1 MKFIAAVFV
10 ALAISAQADES
21 DYYQTHY
28 DHYNEQQVDN
38 SYEGYNKVIPVLA
51 SAYNSVSEKQDVDM
65 DVILPIVV
73 FGGLGLGAL
82 AYIDS
87 LNRQNNLCNKLREV
101 TNAMRTAAAGGANA
115 VTIAN
120 PANVAQ
126 ANAVTGLANAN
137 TVINSNRLF
146 INSLANIQNLDC

>member
-1 MKFIAAVFV
+1 MKFYVFSLLLV
-10 ALAISAQADES
+10 VISAQVQAES
-21 DYYQTHY
+21 EYNYYQTQH
-28 DHYNEQQVDN
+28 DQHHVDP
-38 SYEGYNKVIPVLA
+38 YAGYSNDLNA
-51 SAYNSVSEKQDVDM
+51 GYTSAVSERQDFDM

-101 TNAMRTAAAGGANA
+101 TNTMRTAAAGGANA
-115 VTIAN
+115 VTIADPQN
-120 PANVAQ
+120 NG
-126 ANAVTGLANAN
+126 VTGLANAN

-146 INSLANIQNLDC
+146 VNALANIQNLDC

>member
-1 MKFIAAVFV
+1 MKFYVFSLLLV
-10 ALAISAQADES
+10 VISAQVQADHAHH
-21 DYYQTHY
+21 TH
-28 DHYNEQQVDN
+28 DHYSPPVETYPST
-38 SYEGYNKVIPVLA
+38 SYSDSYYPTT
-51 SAYNSVSEKQDVDM
+51 SYDSPDVDM

-101 TNAMRTAAAGGANA
+101 TNAMRTTTADGNNA
-115 VTIAN
+115 VNMA
-120 PANVAQ
+120 PGASG
-126 ANAVTGLANAN
+126 VTGLPNAN

-146 INSLANIQNLDC
+146 

>member
-1 MKFIAAVFV
+1 MKLIQVVSIFFVFSQV
-10 ALAISAQADES
+10 LAES
-21 DYYQTHY
+21 EYNYYQTQH
-28 DHYNEQQVDN
+28 DQHQVDP
-38 SYEGYNKVIPVLA
+38 YAGYSNDLNA
-51 SAYNSVSEKQDVDM
+51 GYTSAVSERQDFDM

>member
-10 ALAISAQADES
+10 ALAISAQAD
-21 DYYQTHY
+21 DHAHHTH
-28 DHYNEQQVDN
+28 DHYSPPVETYPST
-38 SYEGYNKVIPVLA
+38 SYSDSYYPTT
-51 SAYNSVSEKQDVDM
+51 SYDSPDVDM

-115 VTIAN
+115 VNIN
-120 PANVAQ
+120 DPANGVQ
-126 ANAVTGLANAN
+126 GLANAN

-146 INSLANIQNLDC
+146 INTLSNIQNLDC

>member
-1 MKFIAAVFV
+1 MKFIAAVVV

-21 DYYQTHY
+21 EYNYYQTQH
-28 DHYNEQQVDN
+28 DQHQVDP
-38 SYEGYNKVIPVLA
+38 YAGYSNDLNA
-51 SAYNSVSEKQDVDM
+51 GYTSAVSERQDFDM

-101 TNAMRTAAAGGANA
+101 TNAMRNANA
-115 VTIAN
+115 NGATAVNMGAAN
-120 PANVAQ
+120 SG
-126 ANAVTGLANAN
+126 VTGLANAN
-137 TVINSNRLF
+137 TVVNSNRLF
-146 INSLANIQNLDC
+146 INTLANIQNLDC